1 MCEKY
6 NDKDWR
12 IINNM
17 PKLEDMSIED
27 LYKIICSLGSMDN
40 SRTAASMSTDRRS
53 KMILEIQKII
63 NKKRGSSGGRRRR
76 QTKRR
81 HAKKRRTTRRR

>member
-1 MCEKY
+1 MPEKY
-6 NDKDWR
+6 KGMNWR

-17 PKLEDMSIED
+17 PSLEDKSVED
-27 LYKIICSLGSMDN
+27 LENIIYSLGSTHN
-40 SRTAASMSTDRRS
+40 SRTAAAGSTDRRS
-53 KMILEIQKII
+53 KMIEHIQELI